1 MLFKK
6 GDLVLVNYTHEQLA
20 GLILKVENVIGGAEG
35 IDTVVFSPSIPIIQV
50 TPEGVFKGKL
60 DRVPANLLQ
69 LINPLKEEEKEE
81 FLSDMTHASKL
92 LDSFQAFKNSSDRL
106 RKRLNKL
113 YKNPPTAET

>member
-81 FLSDMTHASKL
+81 FLSDMAHASKL

-113 YKNPPTAET
+113 YKNPPASET